1 MSENPAQTP
10 KMDTENEGIIR
21 NYHGISVGILDYWTF
36 PNDL

>member
-1 MSENPAQTP
+1 MSEIIAQPP

-21 NYHGISVGILDYWTF
+21 NYHGICMGILNYWTF